1 MVDDTPRISSYP
13 TALPTG
19 EESPSPPIDPNLDH
33 NTPLSPGRQSYEF
46 IALSIALDSLDRPFP
61 SDANKMNL
69 GRESVGKKGE
79 WKSVNRPASKSAYL
93 EDDAYAPRVGK
104 WVTLPLQR
112 VSSRI
117 RTQMPRE
124 ITFRPPHVFVT
135 SDPTRFVAA
144 NFLGPNFRTNP
155 SYAILFFFSSFF
167 LFLTNNRSIAFRFP
181 SYRKEIIISHPIFPV
196 ARILN
201 SDLTWRQIWIFE
213 RSIFF
218 LEKNANRRNY
228 NA

>member
-1 MVDDTPRISSYP
+1 MKD
-13 TALPTG
+13 
-19 EESPSPPIDPNLDH
+19 
-33 NTPLSPGRQSYEF
+33 
-46 IALSIALDSLDRPFP
+46 
-61 SDANKMNL
+61 
-69 GRESVGKKGE
+69 
-79 WKSVNRPASKSAYL
+79 RPASKSAYL

-155 SYAILFFFSSFF
+155 SYAILFFFLFF
-167 LFLTNNRSIAFRFP
+167 LSLFNQQSLDCISISVVSKGNNNFP
-181 SYRKEIIISHPIFPV
+181 SYFPRCTNFKFRFNLTPNMNIRKIDFFPRKERKS
-196 ARILN
+196 
-201 SDLTWRQIWIFE
+201 
-213 RSIFF
+213 
-218 LEKNANRRNY
+218 
-228 NA
+228 